1 MDADAKLNAS
11 FRRQASVAVDEAVLH
26 LDRAAHGV
34 DHAGKLDDAAVASA
48 LGHAAVA
55 GGDDRVDQV
64 AAQRPEPRES
74 SLFVGAGKPAVADNV
89 ERYQDALEA
98 FDCLAFQTCRSRLF
112 RAASLMALGHPDEG
126 RKLVREAIAG
136 NPNLTTTGFLLTEHY
151 RDSEKRQELRQRLE
165 MAGLPK

>member
-1 MDADAKLNAS
+1 MTAPA
-11 FRRQASVAVDEAVLH
+11 EA
-26 LDRAAHGV
+26 LDPLLPVWCIEERGF
-34 DHAGKLDDAAVASA
+34 A
-48 LGHAAVA
+48 LYA
-55 GGDDRVDQV
+55 
-64 AAQRPEPRES
+64 
-74 SLFVGAGKPAVADNV
+74 L

-98 FDCLAFQTCRSRLF
+98 FDCLAFQTCRLRLF